1 MGNLV
6 ISTNRMIPYLEFQRL
21 MASATYCLN
30 CMVHQDEKSYIK
42 ASAEAVE
49 NRDTV
54 KQWDYYKSPCYY
66 WSGKKIPYVDR
77 ADD

>member
-21 MASATYCLN
+21 MASAIYCLN

-42 ASAEAVE
+42 DSAEAVE
-49 NRDTV
+49 NMVYEATKACAV
-54 KQWDYYKSPCYY
+54 GTPFEGTIQL
-66 WSGKKIPYVDR
+66 
-77 ADD
+77 